1 MKEISP
7 YKMIFFLVSV
17 LLITTVIGEFA
28 RIEKIKEGMNF
39 GRLITMFFKLV
50 LCFFNFAF
58 MILMI
63 IVWLLQVA
71 FGWFLPQFI
80 PWALVAIMCLIQK
93 FMSIPNCFL
102 WYTLE
107 IFGKTIYLPF
117 RITFAVLDF
126 ILYIVGVRISIQ
138 GIVNQIWWFIDDIS
152 HALYDGGGFHIVHY
166 PDDVIKRCY
175 TCKIGKFPNLPKFPI
190 SAVDSFIKCIR

>member
-17 LLITTVIGEFA
+17 LVITTIIGEFT
-28 RIEKIKEGMNF
+28 RIEKLKEGMNF
-39 GRLITMFFKLV
+39 GRIIVMFIKLV
-50 LCFFNFAF
+50 ICFFSFAMMIFMIIWWLIQLAF
-58 MILMI
+58 M
-63 IVWLLQVA
+63 
-71 FGWFLPQFI
+71 WFLPKFI
-80 PWALVAIMCLIQK
+80 PWAIIAITCLIQK

-102 WYTLE
+102 WYTME

-126 ILYIVGVRISIQ
+126 ILVVVGINISTQ
-138 GIVNQIWWFIDDIS
+138 GIVNEMWWFLDDIS
-152 HALYDGGGFHIVHY
+152 HSLYDGGGFHFVHY

-175 TCKIGKFPNLPKFPI
+175 SCTFDKFPDLPPFPMK
-190 SAVDSFIKCIR
+190 SVMTFINCIK